1 MYALSCNFSQV
12 IPMFLQFY
20 RYSLSVTTKQGYTT
34 TKEQNYISHIGIRTP
49 CYTTIKEQNHISHM
63 GIRTPW
69 YTTTKS
75 KIILV
80 TWVSEHHA
88 ILQ

>member
-1 MYALSCNFSQV
+1 M
-12 IPMFLQFY
+12 
-20 RYSLSVTTKQGYTT
+20 
-34 TKEQNYISHIGIRTP
+34 GIRTP
-49 CYTTIKEQNHISHM
+49 CYTKIKQEIILVTWVSEHHAILQQKN
-63 GIRTPW
+63 
-69 YTTTKS
+69 

>member
-20 RYSLSVTTKQGYTT
+20 RNSLSVTTKPSYTT
-34 TKEQNYISHIGIRTP
+34 KKEQ
-49 CYTTIKEQNHISHM
+49 
-63 GIRTPW
+63 
-69 YTTTKS
+69 
-75 KIILV
+75 IILV

>member
-1 MYALSCNFSQV
+1 MLVKWISEHHAILQGKSKIIYALSSNFSQV

-20 RYSLSVTTKQGYTT
+20 RYSLSVTTKPSYTT
-34 TKEQNYISHIGIRTP
+34 KKEQ
-49 CYTTIKEQNHISHM
+49 
-63 GIRTPW
+63 
-69 YTTTKS
+69 
-75 KIILV
+75 IILV